1 MQSMMKMENDD
12 RSFYFCESADWS
24 SVNIAESEAD
34 AARLSLSEANKFYG
48 KELQLSACMR
58 VKKIEECFEDR
69 DILFR
74 IEEVL
79 ADAGMHKE
87 SKLMSEILKKI

>member
-1 MQSMMKMENDD
+1 MIKIEKDD

-34 AARLSLSEANKFYG
+34 AARLSLSEANEFYG
-48 KELQLSACMR
+48 KELHLSACMR
-58 VKKIEECFEDR
+58 VKKIEESLEDR